1 MFKFLG
7 WAFTLS
13 LALPVQ
19 AVEYKLVQADK
30 SSLAFSVKQMGVAM
44 DGNFKK
50 FSAQMNFDP
59 AKLAASKARIE
70 IELASIDTGSAEGD
84 QEVVTKSWFNVAAY
98 PKAIFVSTQIK
109 AAGPN
114 QYQVDGALTIKGQT
128 KDISFPLKYTALGTS
143 GQFTGSFTMRR
154 ADFSIGEGMWAKFDT
169 VANEVQVHF
178 QLSAQAGK

>member
-44 DGNFKK
+44 DGKFKK

-84 QEVVTKSWFNVAAY
+84 QEVVT
-98 PKAIFVSTQIK
+98 
-109 AAGPN
+109 
-114 QYQVDGALTIKGQT
+114 
-128 KDISFPLKYTALGTS
+128 
-143 GQFTGSFTMRR
+143 
-154 ADFSIGEGMWAKFDT
+154 
-169 VANEVQVHF
+169 
-178 QLSAQAGK
+178 